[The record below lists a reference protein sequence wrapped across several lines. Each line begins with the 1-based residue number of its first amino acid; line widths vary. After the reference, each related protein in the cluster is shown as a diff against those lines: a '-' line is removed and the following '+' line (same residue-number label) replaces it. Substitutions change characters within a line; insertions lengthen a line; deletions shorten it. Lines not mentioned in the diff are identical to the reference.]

1 MNTAEIDIE
10 YGEMRVVSV
19 SGVDLT
25 KPLSDSHIAVLN
37 DCFLSHHILCVRGQT
52 LTPYQLVAAGR
63 VFGAPQVQLLGDYR
77 LDDPPEVSVIS
88 NYNKLG
94 GEKPHVR
101 ATHWHTDDSY
111 FACPAKATMLFSLA
125 IPSSGGSTQFIDTEA
140 VLKAMPDAMRRSIE
154 GRRAVHKYHSRRGK
168 AVVAVR
174 TPEEEALTPDVS
186 HPLIRMHPE
195 TGREA
200 LYINPNRID
209 HIEGLSLA
217 ESDAL
222 LDALY
227 DFAFDARFQ
236 YRHHWQLGD
245 LIIWDNRC
253 TMHRASTDFDVN
265 ERREFHRLLLQG
277 SVPV

>member
-10 YGEMRVVSV
+10 SGELRVASV

-25 KPLSDSHIAVLN
+25 KALSDSHITLLN
-37 DCFLSHHILCVRGQT
+37 DSFLSHHFLCLRGQT
-52 LTPYQLVAAGR
+52 LTPHQLVSAGR
-63 VFGAPQVQLLGDYR
+63 VFGEPQVQLLGDYR

-111 FACPAKATMLFSLA
+111 FARPAKATMLFALA

-140 VLKAMPDAMRRSIE
+140 VLNAMPAEMRRGIE

-186 HPLIRMHPE
+186 HPLIRTHPE
-195 TGREA
+195 TGRKA

-209 HIEGLSLA
+209 HVEGLSIA

-222 LDALY
+222 LDELY

-245 LIIWDNRC
+245 LIIWDNCC
-253 TMHRASTDFDVN
+253 TMHRASTDFNVF
-265 ERREFHRLLLQG
+265 ERREFQRLLLKG
-277 SVPV
+277 DVPI